1 MYTAKWFSDT
11 YVCVCVYIYTYMY
24 VCVWKWTSLSHVQLF
39 ATPWTIQSMGF
50 SNPEYCPW
58 DSPIQGTGVASCF
71 LLQGIFPTQGSNP
84 HLSHCR
90 QILYQLSH
98 QGSPRILEWVVYPF
112 SSWSS
117 WSRNRT
123 GVSCIAG
130 RFFASWATRK
140 AHVYVYICTFPDSI
154 PLQVITK

>member
-1 MYTAKWFSDT
+1 MFHVHSKVIQWYT
-11 YVCVCVYIYTYMY
+11 CVCVYIYIYTHTHICMC
-24 VCVWKWTSLSHVQLF
+24 VCESESRLVMSNSLQPHELYS
-39 ATPWTIQSMGF
+39 
-50 SNPEYCPW
+50 PW
-58 DSPIQGTGVASCF
+58 DSPIQSTRVASCF

-117 WSRNRT
+117 WPRNRT

-140 AHVYVYICTFPDSI
+140 AHMYVYICTFPDSI
-154 PLQVITK
+154 PLQVITR